1 VVGLEVLDNMPHDRF
16 YFNEKEQ
23 LTHQAMVKITRD
35 ENGQE
40 SGLEEVRVAIAD
52 DLSNLFVELH
62 RSLPSMDHIS
72 ANKVLKNEGF
82 FKRL

>member
-1 VVGLEVLDNMPHDRF
+1 MPHDRL

-23 LTHQAMVKITRD
+23 LTQQAMIKISLD

-40 SGLEEVRVAIAD
+40 SGLEEVKVPIAD
-52 DLSNLFVELH
+52 ELSSLFVELH

-72 ANKVLKNEGF
+72 ANKVLQNEGF